1 MGMKNRPH
9 NTKLHELRARTDRDL
24 LSLIERR
31 LDLGLRSHGPAAERI
46 YLEVAPL
53 LMVANP
59 EFPARMRLEGKLAQ
73 LEEVFGAECVV
84 A

>member
-1 MGMKNRPH
+1 MVMKNRPQD
-9 NTKLHELRARTDRDL
+9 TKFLELRARTDREL

-31 LDLGLRSHGPAAERI
+31 LDLGLKLEGPAAEKI

-59 EFPARMRLEGKLAQ
+59 EFPARARLQAKLAR
-73 LEEVFGAECVV
+73 LEEVFDACAV